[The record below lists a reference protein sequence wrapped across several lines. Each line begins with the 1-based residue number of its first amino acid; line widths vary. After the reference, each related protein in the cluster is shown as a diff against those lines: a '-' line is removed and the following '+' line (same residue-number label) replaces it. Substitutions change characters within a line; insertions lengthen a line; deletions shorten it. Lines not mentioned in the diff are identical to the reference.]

1 MDILF
6 WIFITILLIIGYNC
20 FLKQKISTEKS
31 VEPFYDNFMPY
42 DQQRIHHEQVQN
54 SKNLTQKLTPNYINN
69 PNPNSYHQTQ
79 SMSNQGAVNAGLIDT
94 SSDFNGVSDKSSLN
108 FANFNDIPVAENS
121 SGVLKEQTHQ
131 SVSFA
136 TNPNSSTR
144 LQSKDLIPQGDENNT
159 WKKLNP
165 DPEGW
170 LEGRN
175 FLQAGYHLGINTI
188 GQSRKNANY
197 QLRSE
202 PPNPRDQVSV
212 WNQSQIDPDVRRCF
226 ELN

>member
-20 FLKQKISTEKS
+20 LLKKKFPTGKS
-31 VEPFYDNFMPY
+31 VESFYDNYMPY
-42 DQQRIHHEQVQN
+42 EQQPIIPNAQVQN
-54 SKNLTQKLTPNYINN
+54 TKNLAQELQPPK
-69 PNPNSYHQTQ
+69 NSYYQTQ
-79 SMSNQGAVNAGLIDT
+79 NQSMTNQGAINAGLVDAPSGI
-94 SSDFNGVSDKSSLN
+94 NGVSEKSSLN
-108 FANFNDIPVAENS
+108 FANFNE
-121 SGVLKEQTHQ
+121 KEQTPQ
-131 SVSFA
+131 SANFA
-136 TNPNSSTR
+136 TNPNSHTR